1 MIELSYVPQHAP
13 EICFGP
19 REPPRQVN
27 EMHPFPDRRVN
38 MLKEIAP
45 LDQRAR
51 ALETVLR
58 GKGLVPDGFIE
69 TLRHSMED
77 EWVPENG
84 AKVVARAWTDPEFR
98 DLLLR
103 DGTTAIGGMGYFGPQ
118 GEYVVA
124 LENKP
129 DIHNVIVCSLCSCTA
144 WTLLGL
150 PPEWYKSFEYR
161 ARLVR
166 EPREVLKE
174 MGTDLPEDV
183 EIRVWDT
190 TAETR
195 YIVLPERPAG
205 TEGWSQAELAAIVTK
220 DAMIGV
226 TKVQAQQ

>member
-1 MIELSYVPQHAP
+1 
-13 EICFGP
+13 
-19 REPPRQVN
+19 
-27 EMHPFPDRRVN
+27 
-38 MLKEIAP
+38 MLKEVAP
-45 LDQRAR
+45 LDRRAR

-58 GKGLVPDGFIE
+58 RKGLVPDGFIE
-69 TLRHSMED
+69 NLKHSMEE

-84 AKVVARAWTDPEFR
+84 AKVIARAWVDPEFR

-103 DGTTAIGGMGYFGPQ
+103 DGTAAVSEMGYAGAHGQ
-118 GEYVVA
+118 YVVA

-129 DIHNVIVCSLCSCTA
+129 DVQNVIVCSLCSCTA

-161 ARLVR
+161 ARVVR

-174 MGTDLPEDV
+174 MGTELPADV

-195 YIVLPERPAG
+195 YMVLPERPDG
-205 TEGWSQAELAAIVTK
+205 TEGWSEEQLAAIVTK

-226 TKVQAQQ
+226 TKVPSQR

>member
-1 MIELSYVPQHAP
+1 MQ
-13 EICFGP
+13 
-19 REPPRQVN
+19 
-27 EMHPFPDRRVN
+27 
-38 MLKEIAP
+38 KEIAP
-45 LDQRAR
+45 LDRRAR

-69 TLRHSMED
+69 TLRRSMEE

-84 AKVVARAWTDPEFR
+84 AKVVARAWVDAEFR

-103 DGTTAIGGMGYFGPQ
+103 DGTAAIGGMGYFGPQ

-129 DIHNVIVCSLCSCTA
+129 DVHNVIVCSLCSCTA

-195 YIVLPERPAG
+195 YMVLPERPAG
-205 TEGWSQAELAAIVTK
+205 TEDWSQEQLASIVTK

-226 TKVQAQQ
+226 TKVQLQQ